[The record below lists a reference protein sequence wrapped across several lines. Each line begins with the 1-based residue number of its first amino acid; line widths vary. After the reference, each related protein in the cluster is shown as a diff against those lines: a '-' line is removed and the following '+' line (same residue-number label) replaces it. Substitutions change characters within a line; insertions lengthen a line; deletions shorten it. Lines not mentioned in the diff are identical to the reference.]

1 MAEVHRLRGEN
12 TEAIERFREAMAAV
26 RDIVPRRPEMTSA
39 RVKLAAMNIRLG
51 ETELARTALETM
63 LDKAPHTPAAIVLL
77 AELDIR
83 EGHYPDAIQALA
95 ELAHRPPLLAVFD
108 LLGQAYAGERR
119 YEEATATFRS
129 FAEAA
134 PENRR
139 AHYLLRTSLAAEGK
153 GREAKQLG
161 RAETALYE
169 AVELQPDLNAAYAQ
183 LAGLLVTSDRA
194 DEAIATI
201 ERSLEENPDNV
212 SIMMLK
218 GMVQQVSDQVD
229 AAQDTYEKVLDLH
242 PRMAP
247 AANNLAYIYR
257 DQEGMLDRALELA
270 EIARAEAPDSPDIAD
285 TLGWVAYK
293 RGDYERALGLIK
305 EAAISRPD
313 NAEILYHLGLA
324 HYRQQEFRE
333 CVEAFNMAIELDPDS
348 PLAEHARTILLE
360 LE

>member
-1 MAEVHRLRGEN
+1 M
-12 TEAIERFREAMAAV
+12 
-26 RDIVPRRPEMTSA
+26 
-39 RVKLAAMNIRLG
+39 
-51 ETELARTALETM
+51 
-63 LDKAPHTPAAIVLL
+63 
-77 AELDIR
+77 
-83 EGHYPDAIQALA
+83 
-95 ELAHRPPLLAVFD
+95 
-108 LLGQAYAGERR
+108 
-119 YEEATATFRS
+119 
-129 FAEAA
+129 
-134 PENRR
+134 
-139 AHYLLRTSLAAEGK
+139 
-153 GREAKQLG
+153 
-161 RAETALYE
+161 
-169 AVELQPDLNAAYAQ
+169 ELQPDLNAAYAQ

-218 GMVQQVSDQVD
+218 GMVQQVSDQVS
-229 AAQDTYEKVLDLH
+229 AAQDTYEKVLGLH